1 MSYNVYSKYPCY
13 TSYSMNIDT
22 TMKTTLKYLM
32 ATTIVFTISI
42 TGPLTTTTT
51 TTTTI
56 NPVQAESGRGHDV
69 FKVIMTIFG
78 VDKSK
83 GDLVAVVTVNNGE
96 ASKVKMFESEAFPSL
111 STNLSSPAPSTVNP
125 PTDTGIIE
133 YVVTFP
139 NVTVNSGAEYKACV
153 VTTKDLDLICKTG
166 HNSPASRPEFTD
178 ISLNET
184 ATRGT
189 SENAN
194 TVESTRGE
202 KED

>member
-1 MSYNVYSKYPCY
+1 
-13 TSYSMNIDT
+13 MNINT

-32 ATTIVFTISI
+32 ATTIVFTVSI
-42 TGPLTTTTT
+42 TGPLTTI
-51 TTTTI
+51 TTTI
-56 NPVQAESGRGHDV
+56 NPVQAESGRGADI

-96 ASKVKMFESEAFPSL
+96 ASKVKMFESKAFPSL

-125 PTDTGIIE
+125 PTAGIIE

-139 NVTVNSGAEYKACV
+139 NVTVSSGAEYKACV
-153 VTTKDLDLICKTG
+153 ATTKDLDLICKTG

-189 SENAN
+189 SGNAD
-194 TVESTRGE
+194 TVESTSGE
-202 KED
+202 GED

>member
-1 MSYNVYSKYPCY
+1 
-13 TSYSMNIDT
+13 MNIYT
-22 TMKTTLKYLM
+22 TMNYLM

-42 TGPLTTTTT
+42 TGLLTTTTTT

-56 NPVQAESGRGHDV
+56 NPVQAESGKGADI
-69 FKVIMTIFG
+69 FKVIMTIFD

-83 GDLVAVVTVNNGE
+83 GDLIAVVTVNNGE

-178 ISLNET
+178 ISLAEM

-189 SENAN
+189 SGNAD
-194 TVESTRGE
+194 TVESASGGE
-202 KED
+202 EGED

>member
-1 MSYNVYSKYPCY
+1 
-13 TSYSMNIDT
+13 MNIDT

-51 TTTTI
+51 TTTI
-56 NPVQAESGRGHDV
+56 NPVQAESGKGEDV

-83 GDLVAVVTVNNGE
+83 GDLIAVVTVNNGE

-111 STNLSSPAPSTVNP
+111 LTNLSSPAPSTVNP
-125 PTDTGIIE
+125 PTAGIIE

-153 VTTKDLDLICKTG
+153 VTTKDLVLNCKTG

-178 ISLNET
+178 ISLAET

-189 SENAN
+189 SGNAD
-194 TVESTRGE
+194 TVESAGGE
-202 KED
+202 EGED

>member
-1 MSYNVYSKYPCY
+1 MLRIC

-22 TMKTTLKYLM
+22 TMYYLM
-32 ATTIVFTISI
+32 ATTIIFTISI

-51 TTTTI
+51 TTTTTI
-56 NPVQAESGRGHDV
+56 NPVQAESGKGADV

-96 ASKVKMFESEAFPSL
+96 ASKVKMFESDAFPSL

-125 PTDTGIIE
+125 PTAGIIE
-133 YVVTFP
+133 YVATFP
-139 NVTVNSGAEYKACV
+139 NVTVNSGNEYKACV
-153 VTTKDLDLICKTG
+153 ATTKDLDLICKTG

-202 KED
+202 EED

>member
-1 MSYNVYSKYPCY
+1 
-13 TSYSMNIDT
+13 MNIYT
-22 TMKTTLKYLM
+22 TMNYLM

-42 TGPLTTTTT
+42 TGLLTTTTTT

-56 NPVQAESGRGHDV
+56 NPVQAESGKGADI
-69 FKVIMTIFG
+69 FKVIMTIFD

-83 GDLVAVVTVNNGE
+83 GDLIAVVTVNNGE

-178 ISLNET
+178 ISLAEM

-189 SENAN
+189 SGNAD
-194 TVESTRGE
+194 TVESASGGE
-202 KED
+202 EEGED

>member
-1 MSYNVYSKYPCY
+1 
-13 TSYSMNIDT
+13 
-22 TMKTTLKYLM
+22 MKVCRDWLPIVPVITVFLVI
-32 ATTIVFTISI
+32 AIVFTISI

-51 TTTTI
+51 TI
-56 NPVQAESGRGHDV
+56 NPVQAESGKGKDI

-83 GDLVAVVTVNNGE
+83 GDLIALVTVNNGE
-96 ASKVKMFESEAFPSL
+96 ASKVKMFESKAFPSL

-153 VTTKDLDLICKTG
+153 ATTKDLDLICKTG
-166 HNSPASRPEFTD
+166 HNSPASRPEFND

-189 SENAN
+189 SGNAD
-194 TVESTRGE
+194 TLGSASGGE
-202 KED
+202 EED

>member
-1 MSYNVYSKYPCY
+1 MPYNVYSKYPCY

-22 TMKTTLKYLM
+22 TMKTTLKYLI
-32 ATTIVFTISI
+32 ATTIVFTVSI
-42 TGPLTTTTT
+42 TGPLTTI
-51 TTTTI
+51 TTTI
-56 NPVQAESGRGHDV
+56 NPVQAESGKGADV

-83 GDLVAVVTVNNGE
+83 GDPIAVVTVNNGE
-96 ASKVKMFESEAFPSL
+96 ASKVKMFESDAFPSL
-111 STNLSSPAPSTVNP
+111 STNLSSPAPSTISP
-125 PTDTGIIE
+125 PTEGGIIE
-133 YVVTFP
+133 YVATFP
-139 NVTVNSGAEYKACV
+139 NVTVNSGNEYKACV
-153 VTTKDLDLICKTG
+153 ATTKDLDLICKTG

>member
-1 MSYNVYSKYPCY
+1 
-13 TSYSMNIDT
+13 MNIDT
-22 TMKTTLKYLM
+22 TMYYLM

-51 TTTTI
+51 TTTVS
-56 NPVQAESGRGHDV
+56 PVQAESGKGADV
-69 FKVIMTIFG
+69 FKVILTIFG

-83 GDLVAVVTVNNGE
+83 GDPIAVVTVNNGE

-125 PTDTGIIE
+125 STEGGIIE
-133 YVVTFP
+133 YVATFP

-153 VTTKDLDLICKTG
+153 VTTKDLDLICETG
-166 HNSPASRPEFTD
+166 HNSPASRPEFND
-178 ISLNET
+178 ISLAEM

-189 SENAN
+189 SGNAD
-194 TVESTRGE
+194 TLESAGE
-202 KED
+202 GEED

>member
-1 MSYNVYSKYPCY
+1 
-13 TSYSMNIDT
+13 MNIYT
-22 TMKTTLKYLM
+22 TMNYLM

-42 TGPLTTTTT
+42 IGLLITTTT

-56 NPVQAESGRGHDV
+56 NPVQAESGKGADI
-69 FKVIMTIFG
+69 FKVIMTIFD

-83 GDLVAVVTVNNGE
+83 GDLIAVVTVNNGE

-178 ISLNET
+178 ISLAEM

-189 SENAN
+189 SGNAD
-194 TVESTRGE
+194 TVESASGGE
-202 KED
+202 EEDSVP

>member
-1 MSYNVYSKYPCY
+1 MLRIR

-22 TMKTTLKYLM
+22 TMNYLM
-32 ATTIVFTISI
+32 AATAIVFTISI
-42 TGPLTTTTT
+42 IGPLMTTT

-56 NPVQAESGRGHDV
+56 NPVQAESGKGADV

-83 GDLVAVVTVNNGE
+83 GDPIAVVTVNNGE
-96 ASKVKMFESEAFPSL
+96 ASKVKMFESDAFPSL

-125 PTDTGIIE
+125 PTAGIIE

-153 VTTKDLDLICKTG
+153 VTTKDLVLNCKTG
-166 HNSPASRPEFTD
+166 HNSPASRPEFND
-178 ISLNET
+178 ISLAEM

-189 SENAN
+189 SGNAD
-194 TVESTRGE
+194 TVESAGGE
-202 KED
+202 EGED

>member
-1 MSYNVYSKYPCY
+1 
-13 TSYSMNIDT
+13 MNIYT
-22 TMKTTLKYLM
+22 TMNYLM

-42 TGPLTTTTT
+42 TGLLTTTTTT

-56 NPVQAESGRGHDV
+56 NPVQAESGKGADV

-83 GDLVAVVTVNNGE
+83 GDLVAVVTVNSGE

-125 PTDTGIIE
+125 PTAGIIE
-133 YVVTFP
+133 YVATFP

-153 VTTKDLDLICKTG
+153 VTTKGLDLNCKTG

-178 ISLNET
+178 ISLAEM
-184 ATRGT
+184 ATSRT
-189 SENAN
+189 SGNAD
-194 TVESTRGE
+194 TLESASGGE
-202 KED
+202 EEED

>member
-1 MSYNVYSKYPCY
+1 
-13 TSYSMNIDT
+13 MNIDT
-22 TMKTTLKYLM
+22 TMNYLM
-32 ATTIVFTISI
+32 AMTIVFTISI
-42 TGPLTTTTT
+42 TGLLTTTTTT

-56 NPVQAESGRGHDV
+56 NPVQAESGKGADV

-83 GDLVAVVTVNNGE
+83 GDLVAVVTVNSGE
-96 ASKVKMFESEAFPSL
+96 ASKVKMFESKAFPSL

-125 PTDTGIIE
+125 PTAGIIE

-139 NVTVNSGAEYKACV
+139 NVTVNSGSEYKACV
-153 VTTKDLDLICKTG
+153 VTTKDLDLICNTG

-178 ISLNET
+178 ISLNEM

-189 SENAN
+189 SGNAD
-194 TVESTRGE
+194 TVESAGVKEEEEEGGE
-202 KED
+202 D